1 MNIYGEYVRRSIDE
15 NGDIELTFKI
25 HNYRDKEVSKEL
37 EKEVIYKIGLTVAKS
52 KRTLEQNALMWE
64 LIHEINDA
72 RGTNRANDD
81 FDIYIEALQR
91 AGVKTE
97 YIAALPETEETLK
110 KQFRAIQYCNSFEHK
125 GRTFNQY
132 RVFVGSSKM
141 DKAEM
146 TLLLDTVMDMAS
158 EVGVA
163 PRISDYE

>member
-1 MNIYGEYVRRSIDE
+1 MNIYGEYVRRAIDE

-91 AGVKTE
+91 AGIKTE
-97 YIAALPETEETLK
+97 YIAALPETEEMLK
-110 KQFRAIQYCNSFEHK
+110 KQFRAVKYINSFEHK
-125 GRTFNQY
+125 GKTFNQY
-132 RVFVGSSKM
+132 RVYLGSSKM
-141 DKAEM
+141 DKTEM
-146 TLLLDTVMDMAS
+146 KLLLDTVLDMAS
-158 EVGVA
+158 EVGVE
-163 PRISDYE
+163 PRVNIYE

>member
-1 MNIYGEYVRRSIDE
+1 MNIYGEYVRRAIDE

-25 HNYRDKEVSKEL
+25 HNYRDKEISKEL

-64 LIHEINDA
+64 LIHEINIA

-97 YIAALPETEETLK
+97 YIAALPETEEMLK
-110 KQFRAIQYCNSFEHK
+110 KQFRAVKYINSFEHK
-125 GRTFNQY
+125 GKTFNQY
-132 RVFVGSSKM
+132 RVYLGSSKM
-141 DKAEM
+141 DKTEM
-146 TLLLDTVMDMAS
+146 KLLLDTVLDMAS
-158 EVGVA
+158 EVGVE
-163 PRISDYE
+163 PRVNIYE

>member
-25 HNYRDKEVSKEL
+25 HNYRDKEISKEL

-64 LIHEINDA
+64 LIHEINNA

-81 FDIYIEALQR
+81 FDIYLEALQR

-110 KQFRAIQYCNSFEHK
+110 KQFRAIQY
-125 GRTFNQY
+125 
-132 RVFVGSSKM
+132 
-141 DKAEM
+141 
-146 TLLLDTVMDMAS
+146 
-158 EVGVA
+158 
-163 PRISDYE
+163 